1 MLMINK
7 MKKYMAILAA
17 VAVTLSAGQSFAET
31 VLKGAGATFPYPLYS
46 KWFRDYTLV
55 DPVVAFTYDAIGSSG
70 GVKQIMAQAVNFG
83 ASDRF
88 LTDEELAA
96 APGKLLQIPTVMGAV
111 VLSYNIPGLHSE
123 LKLTPE
129 AVSAIYLG
137 EISRWN
143 DSRLVALNKELKT
156 IDQKIIVVHRSDGS
170 GTTSI
175 FTDYLSSVSSEWAGK
190 VGKGN
195 TVQWPVGIGGKGS
208 KEMVEHIRTVPF
220 SIAYMEN
227 AYTMVNNL
235 PTAVL
240 KNKTGRFVNPTMR
253 SIRAAAVDAIKHVKN
268 DYRVSLVNQAGKD
281 AYPIV
286 GLTWLLVYQEQKD
299 PVKGKA
305 LVEFLNWELKKAEK
319 MTSTLFYTPLP
330 EKLGSMVNQVI
341 RSIRY

>member
-1 MLMINK
+1 MIK
-7 MKKYMAILAA
+7 SVHRIFVLLLAA
-17 VAVTLSAGQSFAET
+17 VMTLSAGQSFAET

-46 KWFRDYTLV
+46 KWFRDYAQV
-55 DPVVAFTYDAIGSSG
+55 DPGTAFTYDAVGSSG
-70 GVKQIMAQAVNFG
+70 GIKQIVAQLVDFG

-88 LTDEELAA
+88 LSDEELAA
-96 APGKLLQIPTVMGAV
+96 APEKLLQIPTVMGAV
-111 VLSYNIPGLHSE
+111 VLSYNIPGFHGDLR
-123 LKLTPE
+123 LTPE
-129 AVSAIYLG
+129 TVSAIYLG

-143 DSRLVALNKELKT
+143 DPRLVALNKTLKEV
-156 IDQKIIVVHRSDGS
+156 DEKIIVVHRSDGS

-175 FTDYLSSVSSEWAGK
+175 FTDYLASVSSRWAK
-190 VGKGN
+190 EIGKG
-195 TVQWPVGIGGKGS
+195 TSVDWPVGIGSKGS
-208 KEMVEHIRTVPF
+208 KGMVESIRTVPF

-235 PTAVL
+235 PSVVIRNRA
-240 KNKTGRFVNPTMR
+240 GRFVNPTMR
-253 SIRAAAVDAIKHVKN
+253 SIRAAAVDAVKHVQD
-268 DYRVSLVNQAGKD
+268 DYRVSLVNQGGKD

-330 EKLGSMVNQVI
+330 EKLGVMVAKRI
-341 RSIRY
+341 ESITY

>member
-1 MLMINK
+1 MINK